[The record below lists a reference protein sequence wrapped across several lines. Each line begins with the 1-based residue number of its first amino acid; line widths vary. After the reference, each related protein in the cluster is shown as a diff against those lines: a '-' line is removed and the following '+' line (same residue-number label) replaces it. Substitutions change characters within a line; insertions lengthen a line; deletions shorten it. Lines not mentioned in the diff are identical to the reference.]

1 MGTWTTIVTAIGAV
15 LAVWSISWIVRA
27 QRTGS
32 DERSEEE
39 RARARVAQGQ
49 GWDGPRPPHAFSDA
63 ELAALARAQAP
74 LTLEEAGVYAVPR
87 GPKSRRRRHGRTSGS
102 RSS

>member
-32 DERSEEE
+32 DERREEQ
-39 RARARVAQGQ
+39 RARARVAEGQ
-49 GWDGPRPPHAFSDA
+49 GWDGPKPPYAFSDA
-63 ELAALARAQAP
+63 ELAELALSQQP
-74 LTLEEAGVYAVPR
+74 LTLEEAGVYGVPR
-87 GPKSRRRRHGRTSGS
+87 EPRPRRGRRRSSGP
-102 RSS
+102 RPG